1 MTTTIVIIFKV
12 YKLDEELYI
21 VRLKSGEIEDGIMFG
36 NKPIIP
42 VNTTERMAR
51 HDEKNAAK

>member
-1 MTTTIVIIFKV
+1 M

-21 VRLKSGEIEDGIMFG
+21 VRLNSGEIEEGIMFG

-42 VNTTERMAR
+42 VKTTESMVR
-51 HDEKNAAK
+51 HDEKNDAK